1 MFATNTQYNTEPL
14 LTESDKRPNTSPVS
28 TISLG
33 NLQLSSPPV
42 NSILGRNISSGP
54 GPDLI
59 NPRKLTV
66 TTVWGWL
73 GVGEPL
79 CSRLELN
86 PIVILLLLRD
96 KSLQTGTCHSPPST
110 STNTGYQS
118 QGRVTSQ
125 QSTSLLWNPWNR
137 TYILQ
142 CSHTGRTKKN
152 VFFTH

>member
-66 TTVWGWL
+66 TTGWWRFSAPDWGC
-73 GVGEPL
+73 GGESNCDPG
-79 CSRLELN
+79 CAQR
-86 PIVILLLLRD
+86 
-96 KSLQTGTCHSPPST
+96 
-110 STNTGYQS
+110 
-118 QGRVTSQ
+118 
-125 QSTSLLWNPWNR
+125 
-137 TYILQ
+137 
-142 CSHTGRTKKN
+142 
-152 VFFTH
+152 